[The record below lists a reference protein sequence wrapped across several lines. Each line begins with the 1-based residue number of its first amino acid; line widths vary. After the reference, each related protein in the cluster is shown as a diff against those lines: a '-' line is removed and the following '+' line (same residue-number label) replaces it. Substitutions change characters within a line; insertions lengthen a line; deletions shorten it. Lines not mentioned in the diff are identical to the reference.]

1 MRLKAKIFMLAAVL
15 VIAATLLSGCAGLKA
30 PEGSGWKETVVSGLQ
45 DIEVP
50 VLQELWKKII
60 GEEEEDGQ
68 SWFSNKETIYFWY
81 SDETLTDYINSAAVA
96 FGEQEGVRVLPV
108 LNTESEYLEAIN
120 DATLHSNQTPD
131 AYLLSND
138 LLEKAYLAGLAVP
151 VQDADGLCT
160 EEHFPKAALD
170 AVTYRDKIVAYPMF
184 YETSALVY
192 NQTYLEAWA
201 KQQAEK
207 EIVNAEGGEEETDTG
222 EPVDGAELDQEAVA
236 AKTQEYLENAV
247 PDTMDE
253 ILNIADTFDVPE
265 GVEGVMKWDV
275 SDIFYNYWFVG
286 NYMIVGGDVGDEEE
300 TMHIYNQ
307 ETIDC
312 LAVYQALNQFF
323 SIESDIVDYESVV
336 QDFIDGKIVF
346 TIGTTDVLAKL
357 AQAKEE
363 GVLSFD
369 YGIAKIPD
377 VSDKLQSRALSVT
390 NGVVVNGYSEH
401 KELANKFAAYLTGE
415 CAGTLYER
423 TGRMSSNRS
432 ANTDNALL
440 QVFFE
445 EYGES
450 VCLPKMM
457 ETENFWLQLEVL
469 FAKVWN
475 GEDATALVK
484 ELEANMA
491 LQLGGDNP

>member
-15 VIAATLLSGCAGLKA
+15 VIAATLLSGCAGLK
-30 PEGSGWKETVVSGLQ
+30 EVEISGLKELKPGLQ
-45 DIEVP
+45 D
-50 VLQELWKKII
+50 LWKKFTH
-60 GEEEEDGQ
+60 EEEDNGQ
-68 SWFSNKETIYFWY
+68 SWFSSKETIYFWY

-96 FGEQEGVRVLPV
+96 FGEREGVRVLPV
-108 LNTESEYLEAIN
+108 LCTESEYLEAI
-120 DATLHSNQTPD
+120 DEATLHSGQTPD
-131 AYLLSND
+131 VYLLSND
-138 LLEKAYLAGLAVP
+138 LLEKAYLAGLAAP
-151 VQDADGLCT
+151 VQDPMELCT
-160 EEHFPKAALD
+160 EAHFPKAALD

-184 YETSALVY
+184 YETGALVY

-207 EIVNAEGGEEETDTG
+207 AIVNGESGDEETDTG
-222 EPVDGAELDQEAVA
+222 EPIDSSELDEEAVA
-236 AKTQEYLENAV
+236 AKMLEYLENAV
-247 PDTMDE
+247 PDTVDD

-265 GVEGVMKWDV
+265 GVEGIMKWDV

-300 TMHIYNQ
+300 NIHICNQ
-307 ETIDC
+307 EAIDC
-312 LAVYQALNQFF
+312 LTVYQALNQFF
-323 SIESDIVDYESVV
+323 SIESDIVNYQSVV

-346 TIGTTDVLAKL
+346 TIGTTDVLEKL
-357 AQAKEE
+357 TQAQEE
-363 GVLSFD
+363 GELAFE
-369 YGIAKIPD
+369 YGVAKIPD

-401 KELANKFAAYLTGE
+401 KTLANAFAAYLTGE
-415 CAGTLYER
+415 CAATLYER
-423 TGRMSSNRS
+423 TGRMSSNKS
-432 ANTDNALL
+432 ANTDDALL

-450 VCLPKMM
+450 VSLPKMM

-475 GEDATALVK
+475 GEDVTALVK
-484 ELEANMA
+484 ELDANMA
-491 LQLGGDNP
+491 LQLEGAR

>member
-1 MRLKAKIFMLAAVL
+1 MRLKAKMFMLAAVL
-15 VIAATLLSGCAGLKA
+15 VMAATLLSGCAGWKATEISRLKEIA
-30 PEGSGWKETVVSGLQ
+30 
-45 DIEVP
+45 VP
-50 VLQELWKKII
+50 GLQELWKKVT
-60 GEEEEDGQ
+60 GEEEDNGQ
-68 SWFSNKETIYFWY
+68 SWFNNKETIYFWY
-81 SDETLTDYINSAAVA
+81 SDETLTDYINNAAVE
-96 FGEQEGVRVLPV
+96 FSQREGVRVLPV
-108 LNTESEYLEAIN
+108 LSSESEYLEAIN
-120 DATLHSNQTPD
+120 DATLHSGQTPD

-138 LLEKAYLAGLAVP
+138 LLEKAYLAGLAAP
-151 VQDADGLCT
+151 VQDAEGLCT

-192 NQTYLEAWA
+192 NQTYLETWA

-207 EIVNAEGGEEETDTG
+207 EIVNAEGQDEEADTG
-222 EPVDGAELDQEAVA
+222 ETVDSSELDQEAVA
-236 AKTQEYLENAV
+236 AKTLEYLENAV
-247 PDTMDE
+247 PRTMDD

-300 TMHIYNQ
+300 NMHIYNQ
-307 ETIDC
+307 EVIDC

-323 SIESDIVDYESVV
+323 SIESDIVDYQSVV
-336 QDFIDGKIVF
+336 QDFMDGKVVF
-346 TIGTTDVLAKL
+346 TIGTTDVLERL
-357 AQAKEE
+357 QQAGEE
-363 GVLSFD
+363 GGLAFE

-390 NGVVVNGYSEH
+390 NGVVINGYSEH
-401 KELANKFAAYLTGE
+401 KDLANKFAVYLTGE
-415 CAGTLYER
+415 CAETLYER
-423 TGRMSSNRS
+423 TGRMSSNKS
-432 ANTDNALL
+432 ANLDNELL
-440 QVFFE
+440 QVFFV

-475 GEDATALVK
+475 GENATALVK
-484 ELEANMA
+484 ELDANMA
-491 LQLGGDNP
+491 LQFGGTQ

>member
-1 MRLKAKIFMLAAVL
+1 MRLKAKMFMLAAVL
-15 VIAATLLSGCAGLKA
+15 VMAATLLSGC
-30 PEGSGWKETVVSGLQ
+30 SGWKATESLRLKEIAVSGLQ
-45 DIEVP
+45 
-50 VLQELWKKII
+50 ELWEKVT
-60 GEEEEDGQ
+60 GEEEDNGQ
-68 SWFSNKETIYFWY
+68 SWFNNKETIYFWY
-81 SDETLTDYINSAAVA
+81 SDETLTDYINNAAVA
-96 FGEQEGVRVLPV
+96 FGQREGVRVLPV
-108 LNTESEYLEAIN
+108 LSSESEYLEAIN
-120 DATLHSNQTPD
+120 DATLHSGQTPD

-138 LLEKAYLAGLAVP
+138 LLEKAYLAGLAAP
-151 VQDADGLCT
+151 VQDAESLCT

-192 NQTYLEAWA
+192 NQTYLETWA

-207 EIVNAEGGEEETDTG
+207 EIVNAEGQDEEADTG
-222 EPVDGAELDQEAVA
+222 ETVDSSELDQEAVA
-236 AKTQEYLENAV
+236 AKTLEYLENAV
-247 PDTMDE
+247 PRTMDD

-300 TMHIYNQ
+300 NLHIYNQ
-307 ETIDC
+307 EVIDC

-323 SIESDIVDYESVV
+323 SIESDIVDYQSVV
-336 QDFIDGKIVF
+336 QDFIDGKVVF
-346 TIGTTDVLAKL
+346 TIGTTDVLERL
-357 AQAKEE
+357 EQAGEE
-363 GVLSFD
+363 GGLAFE

-390 NGVVVNGYSEH
+390 NGVVINGYSEH
-401 KELANKFAAYLTGE
+401 KELANKFAVYLTGE
-415 CAGTLYER
+415 CAETLYER
-423 TGRMSSNRS
+423 TGRMSSNKS
-432 ANTDNALL
+432 ANLDNELL
-440 QVFFE
+440 QVFFG
-445 EYGES
+445 EYSES

-475 GEDATALVK
+475 GENATALVK
-484 ELEANMA
+484 ELDANMA
-491 LQLGGDNP
+491 LQFGGTQ

>member
-1 MRLKAKIFMLAAVL
+1 MRLKAKMFMLAAVL
-15 VIAATLLSGCAGLKA
+15 VMAATLLSGC
-30 PEGSGWKETVVSGLQ
+30 SGWKATENLRLKEIAVSG
-45 DIEVP
+45 
-50 VLQELWKKII
+50 LQELWKKVT
-60 GEEEEDGQ
+60 GEEEDNGQ
-68 SWFSNKETIYFWY
+68 SWFNNKETIYFWY
-81 SDETLTDYINSAAVA
+81 SDETLTDYINNAAVE
-96 FGEQEGVRVLPV
+96 FGQREGVRVLPV
-108 LNTESEYLEAIN
+108 LSSESEYLEAIN
-120 DATLHSNQTPD
+120 DATLHSGQTPD

-138 LLEKAYLAGLAVP
+138 LLEKAYLAGLAAP
-151 VQDADGLCT
+151 VQDAESLCT

-192 NQTYLEAWA
+192 NQTYLETWA

-207 EIVNAEGGEEETDTG
+207 EIVNAEGQDEEADTG
-222 EPVDGAELDQEAVA
+222 ETVDSSELDQEAVA
-236 AKTQEYLENAV
+236 AKALEYLENAV
-247 PDTMDE
+247 PRTMDD

-300 TMHIYNQ
+300 NLHIYNQ
-307 ETIDC
+307 EVIDC

-323 SIESDIVDYESVV
+323 SIESDIVDYQSVV
-336 QDFIDGKIVF
+336 QDFIDGKVVF
-346 TIGTTDVLAKL
+346 TIGTTDVLERL
-357 AQAKEE
+357 EQAGEE
-363 GVLSFD
+363 GGLAFE

-377 VSDKLQSRALSVT
+377 ISDKLQSRALSVT
-390 NGVVVNGYSEH
+390 NGVVINGYSEH
-401 KELANKFAAYLTGE
+401 KELANKFAVYLTGE
-415 CAGTLYER
+415 CAETLYER
-423 TGRMSSNRS
+423 TGRMSSNKS
-432 ANTDNALL
+432 ANVDNELL
-440 QVFFE
+440 QVFFG

-475 GEDATALVK
+475 GENATALVK
-484 ELEANMA
+484 ELDANMA
-491 LQLGGDNP
+491 LQFGGTQ